1 MMMWKENISAVVELL
16 SKVRFTILF
25 VGLLACALAGG
36 AMVSVVAWHAY
47 APLPYAND
55 DQLVWL
61 RGSMVDQTGNRVM
74 DNALSN
80 VAAQYIAD
88 NDSALSL
95 AAPVY
100 YGDALHLDHAKQ
112 PKLNVTYTTPEFFTL
127 FGQSLIQGRYFEGPK
142 PDGTVRHEAVISEC
156 FAERYMPQILQ
167 DSDKSVHSLQLD
179 QQTFHVVG
187 VVACSKT
194 EPQLYLPNRVSD
206 VYVAFK
212 HVIDGQAMAQEHI
225 SVRYNTFVVGRTVEQ
240 LNRPVVTADITGHLN
255 AEFRAGLVAHGSTVN
270 NQLHFNYIPLHQK
283 LKGSLQESSTW
294 LLLCAV
300 AFLLITV
307 INLLMFYL
315 LDIKTQHAQL
325 VLKATLGAPL
335 ATLRT
340 AHYWQLGVMFSLAA
354 ICAILLAELGMFAI
368 AQFGQK
374 NIAHIDW
381 LQLNTVHYL
390 LVMGFS
396 WILAWCFAV
405 FGFRQL
411 SFDSLYQSLQAAG
424 KGQAKQLPHWLS
436 VGVLVAQLC
445 IGLIVLCIGIWSANY
460 FGSKM
465 RMSSG
470 IEPQDTIFVVRH
482 QMSWDRDE
490 AAMAARKQMYLSNVQ
505 ALSAHPKVSAV
516 ALTSLN
522 PLDTS
527 YLAQMSKS
535 PDNDKQV
542 TMHSQLVGEGYFSLL
557 GLQFLAGQTFTQAET
572 DTRQSVIINQAAAK
586 LLGVNANEVGKL
598 LYGRG
603 EQPVKLLGIVE
614 DIYSYAEGAPAT
626 VYYPHDFFE
635 GNMVVK
641 FMPNQSMS
649 KYELTQV
656 LQQHVNTQSIR
667 EVHDLA
673 LHLSN
678 LNQSAVLSFYS
689 GIGLSFLMIMQVL
702 VGLYGL
708 LANLAFIQQPVLL
721 IKQQVG
727 ATRWQ
732 LILEQMR
739 ARLVHFLCA
748 LLIATCV
755 TLGLASLLPM
765 VTLALFYS
773 YVFSAFIV
781 FITLFTID
789 FYHLKGQLKKY

>member
-1 MMMWKENISAVVELL
+1 MMWKENISAIVELL
-16 SKVRFTILF
+16 SKVRFTVIF

-36 AMVSVVAWHAY
+36 AIVSVLVWHAY

-55 DQLVWL
+55 EQLVWL
-61 RGSMVDQTGNRVM
+61 RGSMVDHTGNRVM

-80 VAAQYIAD
+80 VAAQYIATH
-88 NDSALSL
+88 DSALSL

-100 YGDALHLDHAKQ
+100 YGDALYRDHVRQ
-112 PKLNVTYTTPEFFTL
+112 PKLNVTYTKPEFFTL
-127 FGQSLIQGRYFEGPK
+127 FGQSLIQGRYFEAPQS
-142 PDGTVRHEAVISEC
+142 DGTVRHEAVISEC
-156 FAERYMPQILQ
+156 FAKRHMPQVLRQ
-167 DSDKSVHSLQLD
+167 SGNSVYSLQLD
-179 QQTFHVVG
+179 QQTFQVVG

-194 EPQLYLPNRVSD
+194 EPQLYLPNRDTD
-206 VYVAFK
+206 VYVAFN
-212 HVIDGQAMAQEHI
+212 HVIDGQAMALEHI

-240 LNRPVVTADITGHLN
+240 LNRPAVTADITGHLN
-255 AEFRAGLVAHGSTVN
+255 TEFRAGLVANGNAVN
-270 NQLHFNYIPLHQK
+270 NQLRFDYIPLEQK
-283 LKGSLQESSTW
+283 LKGRLQASSIW

-300 AFLLITV
+300 AFLCITL

-315 LDIKTQHAQL
+315 LEIKTQHAQL

-340 AHYWQLGVMFSLAA
+340 AHYWQLGVIFSVAA
-354 ICAILLAELGMFAI
+354 ICAIALAEIGVLAI
-368 AQFGQK
+368 AHFGQK
-374 NIAHIDW
+374 SIAHIDW
-381 LQLNTVHYL
+381 LQLNAFHYA

-396 WILAWCFAV
+396 LLLAWCFAG
-405 FGFRQL
+405 FGFKQL

-436 VGVLVAQLC
+436 VGTLVTQLC
-445 IGLIVLCIGIWSANY
+445 IGLVVLCIGIWSANY
-460 FGSKM
+460 FGSKITT
-465 RMSSG
+465 SSG
-470 IEPQDTIFVVRH
+470 IEPQDTMFIVRH
-482 QMSWDRDE
+482 QMSWDRNE
-490 AAMAARKQMYLSNVQ
+490 AAVAARKQMYLSNVQ
-505 ALSAHPKVSAV
+505 ALLAHPKISAV

-527 YLAQMSKS
+527 YLAQISKY
-535 PDNDKQV
+535 PDIRKQV

-557 GLQFLAGQTFTQAET
+557 GLQFVAGKAFTHIET

-586 LLGVNANEVGKL
+586 LLGVNANDIGNN

-603 EQPVKLLGIVE
+603 EQPMKLLGIVE
-614 DIYSYAEGAPAT
+614 DIYSYTHGAPAT

-641 FMPNQSMS
+641 FMPNQSMT
-649 KYELTQV
+649 KYELTQA
-656 LQQHVNTQSIR
+656 LQQRVNTQSIR

-673 LHLSN
+673 RHLSN

-689 GIGLSFLMIMQVL
+689 GIGLSFLMILQVL

-739 ARLVHFLCA
+739 ARLVHFLIA

-755 TLGLASLLPM
+755 TLGLASILPM
-765 VTLALFYS
+765 VTSALFYS
-773 YVFSAFIV
+773 FVFSAFIV

-789 FYHLKGQLKKY
+789 FYHLRGQLKKY